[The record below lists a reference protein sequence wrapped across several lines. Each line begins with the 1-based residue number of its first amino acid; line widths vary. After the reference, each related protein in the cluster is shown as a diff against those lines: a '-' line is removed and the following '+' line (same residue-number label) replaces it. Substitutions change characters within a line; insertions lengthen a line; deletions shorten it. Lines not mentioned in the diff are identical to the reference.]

1 MQETANCDAPRML
14 HHHLR
19 LLEESAFIAPV
30 YSSPSDKHTF
40 KKARKIRCSRRKEE
54 FYSLVQWYRLLHHL
68 SRADMAQASQ
78 DHVWAELA

>member
-1 MQETANCDAPRML
+1 MQETADCDAHRML

-30 YSSPSDKHTF
+30 YSSPSDEHTF

-54 FYSLVQWYRLLHHL
+54 FYYLVQWYRLLHHL
-68 SRADMAQASQ
+68 SRADMAQALR
-78 DHVWAELA
+78 DRVWAARA